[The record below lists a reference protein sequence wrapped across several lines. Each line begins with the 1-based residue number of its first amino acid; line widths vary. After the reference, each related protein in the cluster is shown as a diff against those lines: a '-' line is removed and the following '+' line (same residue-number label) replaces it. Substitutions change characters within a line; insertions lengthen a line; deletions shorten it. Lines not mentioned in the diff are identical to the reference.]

1 MAKEVIRVGMLGLGT
16 VGSGVYEV
24 LRSDPS
30 RLARKVGARVE
41 IVKILVRDPAKN
53 RGLDLPDGILVTNP
67 DDIIRDDD
75 IDIVVEVMGG
85 TGRALEYARA
95 ALEQGKSVVT
105 ANKDMIAEYGR
116 ELYRAAEESGVDLLF
131 EASVGGGIPIIKILK
146 ESLAA
151 NRVQQVMGIVNGT
164 TNYMLTKMSQ
174 EGSAFEDV
182 LADAQARGYAEAD
195 PTNDIEGF
203 DAARKIAIL
212 ASIAFNSRVS
222 LDQVYVEGITRI
234 SAEDI
239 RYARD
244 FGYVIKLL
252 GIAKDTPGGIEVR
265 VHPSLLPVAHPLAGV
280 NDVFNAVYVEGDAVG
295 ETMFYGRGAGKL
307 PTASAVAGDIM
318 DAARNIIHGVR
329 GIIGCTCFEARPVKD
344 MSEVR
349 SRNYLR
355 FKVKDQPGV
364 LAQIALIF
372 GKNQVSLA
380 SVIQQETVED
390 KAELVLITHGVTE
403 KNLRRALDEI
413 KELPVV
419 EEVFNV
425 IRVEEVS

>member
-24 LRSDPS
+24 LGANPAM
-30 RLARKVGARVE
+30 LERKVGAPVE
-41 IVKILVRDPAKN
+41 VVKILVRDPAKQ
-53 RGLDLPDGILVTNP
+53 RGLDLPDGILTTNP
-67 DDIIRDDD
+67 DDIIRDAD

-85 TGRALEYARA
+85 TGAAREFARA
-95 ALEQGKSVVT
+95 ALESGKSVVT
-105 ANKDMIAEYGR
+105 ANKDMLAEYGA
-116 ELYRAAEESGVDLLF
+116 ELFQAAEESGADLLF
-131 EASVGGGIPIIKILK
+131 EASVAGGIPIIKILK

-151 NRVQQVMGIVNGT
+151 NRVRQVMGIVNGT
-164 TNYMLTKMSQ
+164 TNYMLTKMST
-174 EGSAFEDV
+174 EGSAFDDV
-182 LADAQARGYAEAD
+182 LADAQAKGYAEAD
-195 PTNDIEGF
+195 PTNDVEGF

-212 ASIAFNSRVS
+212 ASIAFNSRVG
-222 LDQVYVEGITRI
+222 LEDVYVEGITRI
-234 SAEDI
+234 SAADI

-265 VHPSLLPVAHPLAGV
+265 VHPSLLPVDHPLAGV

-318 DAARNIIHGVR
+318 DAARNIIHGVQ
-329 GIIGCTCFEARPVKD
+329 GIVGCTCFEARPVKD
-344 MSEVR
+344 MREVV

-355 FKVKDQPGV
+355 FKVSDQPGV

-372 GKNQVSLA
+372 GKNGVSLA
-380 SVIQQETVED
+380 SVIQQEAVEG
-390 KAELVLITHGVTE
+390 KAELVLITHAVAE
-403 KNLRRALDEI
+403 KNLRQALDEI
-413 KELPVV
+413 KQLPVV
-419 EEVFNV
+419 AAVHNV
-425 IRVEEVS
+425 IRVEEEN